1 MTRDIDLTVIPAVYG
16 VAKWLPAFIASL
28 ESQEGVDLS
37 RIEVVAVDD
46 GSPDEGLALLQE
58 WAATSALQVVVLTKP
73 NGGQGS
79 ARNLGLTVAR
89 GEWVTFTDPDDTL
102 DRLYLQ
108 QVLACVREHPEVQ
121 LVATA
126 RWMLDEA
133 TGMLRNSHPLR
144 KMFVEDV
151 VLDLDEHPT
160 FFHGSAPSAVFRL
173 DRLREHG
180 IEFHPEIR
188 PNFEDGHFCASY
200 LLTCD
205 APVVAFLGSAVYR
218 YLKRA
223 DGSSTLNSSVAQPTR
238 YTVVPRLG
246 YLDVLERG
254 ARRNGR
260 PPLWLQEFV
269 LYELSWYFG
278 SETAQGGS
286 RTAAFGETG
295 RVFLQLLGEIAAH
308 LDPEVVLAYRGRRFD
323 GVWRDVLLHGASQ
336 DPWHAPYAV
345 LTGTD
350 RVQGVRRVMTRFHLS
365 EPETTYVVDGTPV
378 PAVHTKLRSHVYFGH
393 PVMTDRISW
402 VPLGELEVRLDGAAV
417 EVLDRWPTPPK
428 PEPLKPP
435 VPPRLTVRVK
445 RKRVSLQRKVV
456 RKLSR
461 SAALGGEFAG
471 AWVLLDRVHD
481 ARDSAEIVFEHLRV
495 HRPEVNAFF
504 VVEAG
509 TPDFERLSGRW
520 GSRVVAYGSRRWLR
534 LMLNCTDVISS
545 HADVPVVRPPAVVR
559 ALWPG
564 KPRWRVSFL
573 QHGVIKDDLSAWLN
587 PKRLDLFVV
596 STPGELASVVG
607 DGSSYAYTSKEVVL
621 TGLPRFD
628 RLLEQARAVPPEQR
642 DLLLVAPTWRHSL
655 LPPLAAGSQR
665 RSVHADFLESEYAR
679 QWWGLLTSER
689 LRVAAVAAGVRVAFL
704 PHPNMSSV
712 LELLEL
718 PEHVVALSFD
728 DGDVQELFARAAVL
742 VTDYSSMAFNVALLD
757 RPVVYFPFDLAA
769 VQAGA
774 HVGRVGYFDYG
785 RDGFGP
791 VACEL
796 GALLS
801 ELEGVLAR
809 GCVSEPVYA
818 ERAAQAFGG
827 VRDGRC
833 TERVVQALLDLRA
846 PHDAA
851 QPVGTP
857 R

>member
-1 MTRDIDLTVIPAVYG
+1 MHGVERWLPDFLASVDAQRGIDLARV
-16 VAKWLPAFIASL
+16 
-28 ESQEGVDLS
+28 
-37 RIEVVAVDD
+37 EVVAVDD
-46 GSPDEGLALLQE
+46 GSPDGSVDLLRTWQRMTR
-58 WAATSALQVVVLTKP
+58 ARVVVLQQD
-73 NGGQGS
+73 NAGQAA
-79 ARNLGLTVAR
+79 ARNTGLDAAT
-89 GEWVTFTDPDDTL
+89 GEWVGFPDPDD
-102 DRLYLQ
+102 
-108 QVLACVREHPEVQ
+108 VLHPDFLSSLLAAAGRAVGTDVVAGSLWQ
-121 LVATA
+121 LS
-126 RWMLDEA
+126 DA
-133 TGMLRNSHPLR
+133 TGRVTDTHPLR
-144 KMFVEDV
+144 HRFAAGERTV
-151 VLDLDEHPT
+151 DLAENPAC
-160 FFHGSAPSAVFRL
+160 FFGSSAVALFRHSL
-173 DRLREHG
+173 VGDLR
-180 IEFHPEIR
+180 FDARIR
-188 PNFEDGHFCASY
+188 PHFEDAHFVLRY
-200 LLTCD
+200 LLALPRPLLTLVP
-205 APVVAFLGSAVYR
+205 AARYHYR
-218 YLKRA
+218 RRA
-223 DGSSTLNSSVAQPTR
+223 DGSSTMQTSLAHPGR
-238 YTVVPRLG
+238 YLVVPRLA
-246 YLDVLERG
+246 YLDLLDRSVG
-254 ARRNGR
+254 SDGR
-260 PPLWLQEFV
+260 APAWVQQIV
-269 LYELSWYFG
+269 LYELSWYFYAEQQMG
-278 SETAQGGS
+278 GTA
-286 RTAAFGETG
+286 TAARGEVG
-295 RVFLQLLGEIAAH
+295 QQFLGLLREVADR
-308 LDPEVVLAYRGRRFD
+308 LDPQLVQDYRSSRLD
-323 GVWRDVLLHGASQ
+323 DVWRVALLHGLSGEPWAQGRAVVRQ
-336 DPWHAPYAV
+336 DRARRLQLV
-345 LTGTD
+345 RTRFTGDEPSTTYDVDGD
-350 RVQGVRRVMTRFHLS
+350 RVT
-365 EPETTYVVDGTPV
+365 
-378 PAVHTKLRSHVYFGH
+378 AVHTKLVEHRFFGSCL
-393 PVMTDRISW
+393 VRDRLSW
-402 VPLGELEVRLDGAAV
+402 VPAGALVVRVDGEPLPLAGSDPGEL
-417 EVLDRWPTPPK
+417 
-428 PEPLKPP
+428 P
-435 VPPRLTVRVK
+435 VPSGDVRQRLRRQVADPREALRLVQLRVRG
-445 RKRVSLQRKVV
+445 R
-456 RKLSR
+456 
-461 SAALGGEFAG
+461 LGRWRAGEFAG

-833 TERVVQALLDLRA
+833 TERVVQALLDLRV
-846 PHDAA
+846 PYD
-851 QPVGTP
+851 PI